1 MPEVSEDLDMANS
14 LGLEPMEIIL
24 ILVVL
29 VLLFTGRR
37 LLNFIMGGQDSADYD
52 DEPKPLSWPKWFL
65 PAAIFMGVITFS
77 RPWANPS
84 FTYTKVFVTL
94 LVLTISGIVGVW
106 AHRET
111 D

>member
-1 MPEVSEDLDMANS
+1 MANS
-14 LGLEPMEIIL
+14 TGLEPIEIIL
-24 ILVVL
+24 ALVIL

-37 LLNFIMGGQDSADYD
+37 ILNFILGGQDSDID
-52 DEPKPLSWPKWFL
+52 DEARPLAWPKWFL